1 MPRKPRRAKPKG
13 AGEGGKR
20 RAATIGWAVLCLV
33 LAGACVATGVSLADW
48 WRAQDQVSGPNP
60 ARAAIE
66 VEVLNGCGQS
76 GAALRGAEVLR
87 TLGFDVVQTGN
98 ADHFRYLRTEVVD
111 RSGKPAAAQEVAR
124 ALGGGE
130 SKSQVQKGAL
140 VDVTVILGSDW
151 SKLPAF
157 AR

>member
-1 MPRKPRRAKPKG
+1 MPPKASKPKSKG
-13 AGEGGKR
+13 RGEGG
-20 RAATIGWAVLCLV
+20 ASHGATIAWAVLCLV
-33 LAGACVATGVSLADW
+33 LAGACVATGVSLAGW
-48 WRAQDQVSGPNP
+48 WRAQDSAGGADP

-87 TLGFDVVQTGN
+87 ALGFDVVQTGN
-98 ADHFRYLRTEVVD
+98 ADHFSHVRTEVVD

-124 ALGGGE
+124 ALGGGKLE
-130 SKSQVQKGAL
+130 SRVQKGAL

-151 SKLPAF
+151 SKLPAL